1 MLRRSISTG
10 VRMDILN
17 VLVWLSGAGIAA
29 VSAFVLE
36 RIAGFQNLAPQGKQV
51 IATAVAVLVAVCAM
65 WAHDWLTQN
74 PDVLVS
80 AQPYLQIVV
89 SAASIVIQQ
98 VAHGVQRSAA
108 ENG

>member
-1 MLRRSISTG
+1 
-10 VRMDILN
+10 MDILG

-98 VAHGVQRSAA
+98 VAHGVQRGGG